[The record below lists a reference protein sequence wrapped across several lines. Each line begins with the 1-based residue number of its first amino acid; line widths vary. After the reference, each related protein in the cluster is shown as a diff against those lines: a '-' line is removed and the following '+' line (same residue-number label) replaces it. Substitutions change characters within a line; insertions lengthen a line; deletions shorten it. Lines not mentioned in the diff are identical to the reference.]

1 MKISLKKKITAAGV
15 IPLLVLGL
23 LTVCITVTMVKSA
36 LVHEVEESLRGTAYA
51 TLAAYD
57 QNTGDYLQSANG
69 DIWKGG
75 YNISKSE
82 SLVDSIK
89 INSGM
94 DVTFF
99 YGDKRIMTSAV
110 NADGERILGS
120 PAGEVVKKKVL
131 QDGKEYFSKGVSLDG
146 KISYGYYV
154 PVFQKTG
161 ELPLGMIFAGASR
174 QEKDQAINKIVYT
187 VVGLVIVTMV
197 LCMSGTFIFSN
208 SVVSSLQKSIRLVQT
223 VAKGELGVEL
233 DGKLLARKDE
243 IGALSSALAVLR
255 DELKNILAQIGFNTK
270 SLQDASDMLQKMA
283 KETSESMHGV
293 EDAVSNIAHSADR
306 QAQNSA
312 KASGNVQ
319 QMGERIAE
327 TVSEVDMLNQN
338 AAAMR
343 ASSKKTAETMQ
354 RLHKINEEVHESIER
369 ITMQTNETNDAA
381 KNIKAATGLIMEIA
395 EETNLLALNA
405 SIEAARAGESGRGFA
420 VVASQIQKLAEQ
432 SNASSR
438 SIEEIINDLMYNS
451 DEAVCA
457 MQHVQEIIK
466 SQSES
471 LQDTESIVAEVSYG
485 IENSASSIRQID
497 NSTNLLQKER
507 EEIIDLVKGLSEIA
521 ELNAADTEETSA
533 VATEVASNFEQ
544 LENHAK
550 QLKTIAGQLDG
561 CVKNFRL

>member
-23 LTVCITVTMVKSA
+23 LTVCITITMVKSA

-131 QDGKEYFSKGVSLDG
+131 QDGEEYFSKGVSLDG

-161 ELPLGMIFAGASR
+161 EQPLGMIFAGASR

-197 LCMSGTFIFSN
+197 LCMSGIFIFSN